1 MRREMADRPD
11 RGEASAP
18 RRLAIVPAL
27 NEEESIGR
35 VVAGIGRAAPRYDV
49 LVVDDG
55 SSDGTAEV
63 ARAAGATVLRH
74 PFNLGIGGAMQSGF
88 RWAYLHGHEL
98 AVQVDGDGQHD
109 PELIPRL
116 ERALRESGADLVWGS
131 RFLERA
137 GYRVP
142 RSRRAG
148 MVIFARLVSLITRE
162 PVSDPTS
169 GFRMTN
175 RRGIELFARDY
186 PHDFPEVEALL
197 MVHSNDMTMG
207 EVPVTMREREHG
219 RSSVGGYRAVYYMA
233 RVLLAIFVG
242 LFRRRP
248 LPPPGDDWLTASP
261 AAILEAARDR
271 R

>member
-1 MRREMADRPD
+1 VGDRTE
-11 RGEASAP
+11 RGEERDA

-27 NEEESIGR
+27 DEADSVAD
-35 VVAGIGRAAPRYDV
+35 VVAGIRRAAPDFEV

-55 SSDGTAEV
+55 STDGTAEV
-63 ARAAGATVLRH
+63 ARAAGAKVLRH

-88 RWAYLHGHEL
+88 RWAYLNGHEL
-98 AVQVDGDGQHD
+98 AVQVDADGQHD
-109 PELIPRL
+109 PDLIPRL
-116 ERALRESGADLVWGS
+116 EAILGESGADLVWGS
-131 RFLERA
+131 RFLERRV

-142 RSRRAG
+142 RSRRVG
-148 MVIFARLVSLITRE
+148 MLIFARLVSLITRE
-162 PVSDPTS
+162 SVSDPTS

-197 MVHSNDMTMG
+197 MVHSNDMSMR

-248 LPPPGDDWLTASP
+248 LPPPGDNWLTASP
-261 AAILEAARDR
+261 TATLDAARR
-271 R
+271 G